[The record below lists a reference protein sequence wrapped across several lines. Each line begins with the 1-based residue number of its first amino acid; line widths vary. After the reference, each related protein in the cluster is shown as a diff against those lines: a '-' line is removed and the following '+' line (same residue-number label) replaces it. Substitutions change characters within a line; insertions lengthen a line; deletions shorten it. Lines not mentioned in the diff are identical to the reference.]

1 MKISK
6 VLIVEDERVQRI
18 SLENY
23 LKTIGYNVKAAANF
37 NEAINLID
45 QFLPDIV
52 VSDLKLGENS
62 GLELFEK
69 YSNVKDIPFI
79 IITAFGTIESAVQS
93 IKMGVFNYISKPI
106 NLDELRINIE
116 KALSFYQLKD
126 ENIKLKNYITNKD
139 NDFNFIYKS
148 SIMKKLVLTA
158 NKSAK
163 SSAPILIEGETGT
176 GKEVLARYIHN
187 LSPRA
192 NQLFIGINI
201 GAFNRN
207 LLEDELFGH
216 IKGAFTGAFKERKG
230 LFSIASGGTL
240 FLDEIGEM
248 PLDLQ
253 VKLLR
258 VLQEKEFMPL
268 GSSKQDKTDV
278 RIITATNK
286 DIKDMIRNGIF
297 REDLYFRLN
306 VLKLHIPPLRERRED
321 IEPLMNY
328 FIEKYSFLE
337 NKRIKDFNVCKNLL
351 LSYPFP
357 GNIRELENIIHRG
370 IILSEDN
377 ILNCEIGE
385 IMEEISISKSNEN
398 GTLKQIVVAVET
410 KHIKKALEQ
419 SKGIKTKAAK
429 LLGINERILRYKM
442 EKYNIK

>member
-1 MKISK
+1 MKVSK

-23 LKTIGYNVKAAANF
+23 LKTIGYNAKAAANF
-37 NEAINLID
+37 SEAINLID
-45 QFLPDIV
+45 HFLPDIV
-52 VSDLKLGENS
+52 ISDLKLGEKS
-62 GLELFEK
+62 GLELFKK
-69 YSNVKDIPFI
+69 YGKGNNIPFI
-79 IITAFGTIESAVQS
+79 IITAFGTIESAVES

-116 KALSFYQLKD
+116 KALSFYKLKD

-139 NDFNFIYKS
+139 NNFNFIYKS
-148 SIMKKLVLTA
+148 STMKKLVLTA
-158 NKSAK
+158 NKAAK

-321 IEPLMNY
+321 IKPLMNY

-337 NKRIKDFNVCKNLL
+337 NKRIKDFNVRKNLL

-385 IMEEISISKSNEN
+385 IMEETLTSNEN
-398 GTLKQIVVAVET
+398 GTLKQIVAVIET
-410 KHIKKALEQ
+410 KHIRKALEQ

>member
-6 VLIVEDERVQRI
+6 ILIVEDERVQRI
-18 SLENY
+18 SLEKY
-23 LKTIGYNVKAAANF
+23 LKTIGYNVRSAINF
-37 NEAINLID
+37 NEAIDLID
-45 QFLPDIV
+45 KFLPDIV
-52 VSDLKLGENS
+52 VSDLKLGEKS
-62 GLELFEK
+62 ALELFKK
-69 YSNVKDIPFI
+69 YGKVKDIPFI

-93 IKMGVFNYISKPI
+93 IKTGVFNYISKPI

-139 NDFNFIYKS
+139 NNFNFIYKS
-148 SIMKKLVLTA
+148 PIMKKLDLTA
-158 NKSAK
+158 NKAAK

-176 GKEVLARYIHN
+176 GKEVLARHIHN
-187 LSPRA
+187 LSSRS
-192 NQLFIGINI
+192 NQIFIGINI

-258 VLQEKEFMPL
+258 VLQEREFMPL
-268 GSSKQDKTDV
+268 GSSNQDKTDV
-278 RIITATNK
+278 RIIAATNK
-286 DIKDMIRNGIF
+286 DIMGMIKDGIF

-337 NKRIKDFNVCKNLL
+337 NKKIKDFNVCRDYF

-377 ILNCEIGE
+377 ILDCEISE
-385 IMEEISISKSNEN
+385 IMEETLTSNEN
-398 GTLKQIVVAVET
+398 GTLKQIVVAIET
-410 KHIKKALEQ
+410 KHIRKALEQ